1 MLLQKELSDEII
13 GAFYEVYQQLGYGF
27 AERVYQN
34 ALYFEL
40 IDRGLRVETQQKC
53 VVYFKGK
60 HVGTFYSDMIVND
73 AIILELKVFSS
84 ISEAHERQ
92 LLNYLKASKIE
103 IGYVL
108 NFGKEP
114 EFSRKILSNWKK
126 PHLNQGSNG

>member
-1 MLLQKELSDEII
+1 MLYHKELSDEII

-40 IDRGLRVETQQKC
+40 RDRGLRVDTQQKSD
-53 VVYFKGK
+53 VYFKGK
-60 HVGTFYSDMIVND
+60 HVGSFYSDMIVND
-73 AIILELKVFSS
+73 TIILELKVFSS

-92 LLNYLKASKIE
+92 LLNYLKSSKIE

-126 PHLNQGSNG
+126 PHLKQ